1 MENDLLKTRI
11 SEHIMCVGN
20 MLADPYFQ
28 ATVNDASAI
37 LSKALKRGG
46 KILIC
51 GNGGSAADAQH
62 MAAEF
67 VGKYLKVRKGLPAL
81 ALTVNTSALTAIGN
95 DFGFE
100 NVFARQVE
108 ALANKDDVLIGIS
121 TSGNS
126 SNVIYALD
134 LARSKG
140 CATIALTG
148 AQKCRMDTAA
158 DIVIKVP
165 SESTPRIQ
173 ELHILTIHMICE
185 LVENGIEVV

>member
-1 MENDLLKTRI
+1 
-11 SEHIMCVGN
+11 
-20 MLADPYFQ
+20 MLADPYFH
-28 ATVNDASAI
+28 ATVDDASAI
-37 LSKALKRGG
+37 ISKALKRGG

-81 ALTVNTSALTAIGN
+81 ALSVNTSALTAIGN
-95 DFGFE
+95 DYGYE
-100 NVFARQVE
+100 HVFSRQVE
-108 ALANKDDVLIGIS
+108 ALASKDDVIIGIS

-126 SNVIYALD
+126 SNVVYALD

-140 CATIALTG
+140 CSTIALTG
-148 AQKCRMDTAA
+148 SQKCRMDTAA

-173 ELHILTIHMICE
+173 ELHIFVIHTICE
-185 LVENGIEVV
+185 LVENGIE